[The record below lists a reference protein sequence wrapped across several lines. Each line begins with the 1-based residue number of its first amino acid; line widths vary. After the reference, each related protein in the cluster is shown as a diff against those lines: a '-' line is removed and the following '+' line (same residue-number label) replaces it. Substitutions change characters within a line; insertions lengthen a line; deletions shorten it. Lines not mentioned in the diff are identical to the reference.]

1 MKGLV
6 MNANADLGLLLLR
19 LGVGGIMLAVHGWGQ
34 KLSRFSDVA
43 YYFPDPLHV
52 GQKVS
57 LGLTVFAEVGCSFLI
72 VIGLATRL
80 ATLPLMF
87 TMGMVVLVV
96 KSGSPFSDNE
106 IAILFFIAFLTLFF
120 TGAGRYSLDAQVARR
135 WYRTFPAL
143 GE

>member
-34 KLSRFSDVA
+34 KLSRFRDVV

-52 GQKVS
+52 GQNVS

-72 VIGLATRL
+72 VIGLATRF

-87 TMGMVVLVV
+87 TMGMVIFVV
-96 KSGSPFSDNE
+96 KSGAPFSDNE